1 MSHGASDEV
10 WKRDEVDSPCVK
22 VCVIHSESGLCMG
35 CFRTTGEIAEWPT
48 MEPETRKTLM
58 TELPERERFIVT
70 RRKKRRHF

>member
-1 MSHGASDEV
+1 
-10 WKRDEVDSPCVK
+10 
-22 VCVIHSESGLCMG
+22 MG